1 MNAYNYITNR
11 EYTGKNAEVLKA
23 AGVTACMT
31 FKQAQDNGY
40 RIRKGS
46 HGIKCTFK
54 NSFFWVFRI
63 EDCLKNGKPVN
74 INEPVEQDQPKTEPV
89 EELKKVNLDQPEE
102 KPVMISHEPDQLEE
116 QKETTQEEEPEE
128 LKPVFPSWEVIN
140 EGKQIVIRLNERTS
154 GTFNISGILNMNTN
168 DIKRFMKEW
177 ISHEGMKQVF
187 LEELNRNG
195 KHYESATQKKIL
207 FGETKTKVD
216 SDLTKAVKY
225 LTKQDK
231 FFIKR
236 FEDKTIMCDS
246 YMLIECSNNDL
257 EQLANNVPLLLE
269 LKEQNMLNSA
279 SCIKNGKSHD
289 FRPDAPDMIRLI
301 NGTAW
306 NEGNEI
312 NFNYSLKNKDNI
324 MEASGTYAAA
334 KMINL
339 FKDKVFRQVGAM
351 KALTRVTDSYRA
363 LVLPVRYSS

>member
-89 EELKKVNLDQPEE
+89 EELKKVNLDQ
-102 KPVMISHEPDQLEE
+102 LEE

-195 KHYESATQKKIL
+195 KHYESAAQKKIL
-207 FGETKTKVD
+207 FGGTKTKVD

-225 LTKQDK
+225 LAKQDK

-236 FEDKTIMCDS
+236 VEDKTIMCDS

>member
-40 RIRKGS
+40 RIRKGC

-63 EDCLKNGKPVN
+63 EDCLKDGKPV
-74 INEPVEQDQPKTEPV
+74 IVNEPVEQ
-89 EELKKVNLDQPEE
+89 EELKPVNLDQPEE
-102 KPVMISHEPDQLEE
+102 KPVMISHEPDQLED
-116 QKETTQEEEPEE
+116 QKNTTQEEEPEE

-177 ISHEGMKQVF
+177 ISHEGMKKVF

-195 KHYESATQKKIL
+195 KRYESVSQKKIL
-207 FGETKTKVD
+207 FGGTKTKVD

-236 FEDKTIMCDS
+236 VEDKTVMCDS

-257 EQLANNVPLLLE
+257 EQLADNVPLLLE

-279 SCIKNGKSHD
+279 SCIKNGKHHE